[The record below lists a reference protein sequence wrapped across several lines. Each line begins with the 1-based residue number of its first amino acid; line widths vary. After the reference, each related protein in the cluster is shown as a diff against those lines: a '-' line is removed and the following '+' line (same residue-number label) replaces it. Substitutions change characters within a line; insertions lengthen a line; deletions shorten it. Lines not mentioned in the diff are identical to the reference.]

1 MNGSTSSGHH
11 HASLEDKILSHL
23 RLRSSSSQNSAAMTR
38 KEIQKELVTKKED
51 DDVDVVTFSSSSSSS
66 DLTKKY
72 VKRCLKRL
80 VKRGD
85 VVKDGKKYKLMPSSS
100 SSASDDDDESD
111 SNDDS
116 RSDSASVDNDELDDE
131 VGEEASAPF
140 VPIAERIRQTA
151 QTNQSDDNAISKQ
164 QMDLDEEIRRLEA
177 ELAASDDDDDDDEE
191 SDDDDSSDDDPTD
204 GNTTTSQAD
213 GIICLSSVADERI
226 VPLPQGALPQN
237 KRRTLKNIDSG
248 DGEPKKSKKRKS
260 RSSTSKEEHVISEG
274 LKDAVNELLSNYV
287 PSSHLKKPF
296 YCRVCQH
303 QSESESDF
311 LSHKQSEFHKG
322 AVQQEKKRTYCKLCR
337 KQLTSIV
344 QMEEHLKS
352 RPHREKMDFVKSKQS
367 GGGGSRS
374 RGHHGRDASGKQWC

>member
-1 MNGSTSSGHH
+1 
-11 HASLEDKILSHL
+11 
-23 RLRSSSSQNSAAMTR
+23 MTK
-38 KEIQKELVTKKED
+38 KEIQKELVAKDACDVSKK
-51 DDVDVVTFSSSSSSS
+51 DV
-66 DLTKKY
+66 KKA
-72 VKRCLKRL
+72 LKLL

-85 VVKDGKKYKLMPSSS
+85 VVKDGKKYKIIITT
-100 SSASDDDDESD
+100 SSADDDDGSHSD
-111 SNDDS
+111 DDS
-116 RSDSASVDNDELDDE
+116 RSHNSLSLEDDKNIHEDEDDLRG
-131 VGEEASAPF
+131 GEAAAAAVAPL
-140 VPIAERIRQTA
+140 VPIAERLRQTA
-151 QTNQSDDNAISKQ
+151 QIERSEDNSNSKQ
-164 QMDLDEEIRRLEA
+164 KIDLDEEIRRLEA
-177 ELAASDDDDDDDEE
+177 ELAESDNDDEN
-191 SDDDDSSDDDPTD
+191 SDHDDDSSDDDQSTD
-204 GNTTTSQAD
+204 QNTTSQSD
-213 GIICLSSVADERI
+213 GIICLSSMADERI
-226 VPLPQGALPQN
+226 IPLPQGALPQN

-248 DGEPKKSKKRKS
+248 GDGEPKKKKSKKQKA
-260 RSSTSKEEHVISEG
+260 TSKEEHAISEG

-303 QSESESDF
+303 QSTSESDF

-367 GGGGSRS
+367 GGGGRGQS

>member
-1 MNGSTSSGHH
+1 MNGSTSSAHRRH
-11 HASLEDKILSHL
+11 PSLEDKILSHL
-23 RLRSSSSQNSAAMTR
+23 RSSSSNIQKSALTR
-38 KEIQKELVTKKED
+38 KEIQKELITN
-51 DDVDVVTFSSSSSSS
+51 DVVTLAFSSSSSSS
-66 DLTKKY
+66 SADVTKKD
-72 VKRCLKRL
+72 VKRTLKRL

-85 VVKDGKKYKLMPSSS
+85 IVKDGKKYKLMPSRS
-100 SSASDDDDESD
+100 DDDESNSD
-111 SNDDS
+111 DDS
-116 RSDSASVDNDELDDE
+116 SRSESASVANNELDE
-131 VGEEASAPF
+131 ELGEETPAPF

-151 QTNQSDDNAISKQ
+151 QTKQSDEHPISKQ

-177 ELAASDDDDDDDEE
+177 ELAKSDDEDDDEE
-191 SDDDDSSDDDPTD
+191 SDDDDSNDDYAID
-204 GNTTTSQAD
+204 GNTTSKAD

-248 DGEPKKSKKRKS
+248 DAEPTKSKKHKNH
-260 RSSTSKEEHVISEG
+260 SSTSKEGHTISEG
-274 LKDAVNELLSNYV
+274 LTDAVNELLKSYI
-287 PSSHLKKPF
+287 PSSQLKKPF

-303 QSESESDF
+303 QAETESDF
-311 LSHKQSEFHKG
+311 LSHKQSKFHKG

-367 GGGGSRS
+367 GGSRS
-374 RGHHGRDASGKQWC
+374 RAHGRDASGKQWC